1 MRVQKSLCALV
12 ELKTRMA
19 VAQRPAVAAKSRNT
33 HLDLAAG
40 QRHSQIVLL
49 NCRCMLSKI

>member
-40 QRHSQIVLL
+40 QRHCQIVLL